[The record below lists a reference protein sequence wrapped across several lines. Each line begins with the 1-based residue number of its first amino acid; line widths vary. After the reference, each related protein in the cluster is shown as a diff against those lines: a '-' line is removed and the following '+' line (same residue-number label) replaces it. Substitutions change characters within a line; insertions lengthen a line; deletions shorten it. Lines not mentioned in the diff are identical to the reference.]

1 MQVEEFKKLVE
12 LLTGRPVRTKPSD
25 DAFLTRA
32 LKNDEAT
39 IDCSQFNELLLI
51 ANKDRIEEAFF
62 DFFFVEKGSATA
74 ECRIKDIRDG
84 KDIRAGVK
92 KFQKSAMLCFGN
104 FIYAFR
110 KLSKIRNL
118 ALLKQE
124 LGDHCRDIAQLVNE
138 LSGRRKSILDIVPIG
153 DDKTYLLGYI
163 SSGEIREEHKIGIN
177 LDELLRKRVFSDWQ
191 ELTAALEGLKTSV
204 PDPAVIEGSLK
215 LIERFRRGASKDSV
229 TDFKLRLER
238 DLPSLKQLHQTLG
251 ETEASGNKN
260 TDVYLTWDRMDIYFA
275 TSMRKQWEYEDLF
288 AFVHKV
294 TEKERIPLAD
304 NKTLKELNIR
314 HFDPTQ
320 SFDKNR
326 INKGLVEALMLRR
339 AGCTV
344 YSVQDTDTLG
354 KDSELAATLAQGK
367 PVIAYAPVIKVEE
380 RVKALLRQH
389 PATLR
394 ERLQFVL
401 YADERVLASDV
412 MAIREFLVRL
422 DRFVEA
428 RLWRSLSDSNELAR
442 FQRENQEDLERL
454 CRIIAGSEERIY
466 DKRAA
471 TLQKT
476 HPLAI
481 QVNLDTGVAN
491 GVIVARNEK
500 TCAEL
505 IWRILT
511 NTLDFDIKYDEEKDC
526 WLLIEELT
534 KSIYRVVTNNPKL
547 TNCFWNFYPERDL

>member
-1 MQVEEFKKLVE
+1 MEAEEFKELIK

-25 DAFLTRA
+25 DAFLTEA
-32 LKNDEAT
+32 LKNDEET

-51 ANKDRIEEAFF
+51 ANKDRIEESFF
-62 DFFFVEKGSATA
+62 NFFFVKKESPTS
-74 ECRIKDIRDG
+74 ECRIKDIPN
-84 KDIRAGVK
+84 GVK

-118 ALLKQE
+118 ALLKEE
-124 LGDHCRDIAQLVNE
+124 LGDQCRDTSQLVKE
-138 LSGRRKSILDIVPIG
+138 LGGRRKSILDTVPIG
-153 DDKTYLLGYI
+153 HDKTYLLGYI
-163 SSGEIREEHKIGIN
+163 SSGEIREEHKIAIR
-177 LDELLRKRVFSDWQ
+177 LDELLRKRTFTDWQ
-191 ELTAALEGLKTSV
+191 QLTTALESLKTNVS
-204 PDPAVIEGSLK
+204 DPAVIEGSLI
-215 LIERFRRGASKDSV
+215 LIERFRRSASKEYSV
-229 TDFKLRLER
+229 TDFKLRLEK
-238 DLPSLKQLHQTLG
+238 DLPSLKELHKTL
-251 ETEASGNKN
+251 EATEASGNKN
-260 TDVYLTWDRMDIYFA
+260 TDVYLTWNQMDIYFA

-294 TEKERIPLAD
+294 TEKEGIPQAG

-320 SFDKNR
+320 SFDRNR
-326 INKGLVEALMLRR
+326 INKGLVEALMLKR
-339 AGCTV
+339 ASCTV

-367 PVIAYAPVIKVEE
+367 PVIAYAPLIKVDE
-380 RVKALLRQH
+380 RVKVLLRQH

-401 YADERVLASDV
+401 YADERVLASDIRT
-412 MAIREFLVRL
+412 IREFLDRL

-428 RLWRSLSDSNELAR
+428 RSWRSLSDPDELAR
-442 FQRENQEDLERL
+442 FQRDNQEFLEKL
-454 CRIIAGSEERIY
+454 CRIIAGSEQRIY
-466 DKRAA
+466 DKRASM
-471 TLQKT
+471 LQKT

-491 GVIVARNEK
+491 GVIVARDEK

-511 NTLDFDIKYDEEKDC
+511 NTLDFDIKYDDETDC
-526 WLLIEELT
+526 WLLIETLSR
-534 KSIYRVVTNNPKL
+534 SIYRVVTNNQKL
-547 TNCFWNFYPERDL
+547 TNCFWNFYPERKM